1 MMNELE
7 LDQVYTDLCRE
18 LSAAGEEQAAH
29 ALSRFALL
37 AMLEISDPGKIR
49 SMIRRAMQQA

>member
-7 LDQVYTDLCRE
+7 LDQIYTDLCRA
-18 LSAAGEEQAAH
+18 LSAAGEEQATQ

-37 AMLEISDPGKIR
+37 AMLEISDPEKIR
-49 SMIRRAMQQA
+49 SMIRRATQQV